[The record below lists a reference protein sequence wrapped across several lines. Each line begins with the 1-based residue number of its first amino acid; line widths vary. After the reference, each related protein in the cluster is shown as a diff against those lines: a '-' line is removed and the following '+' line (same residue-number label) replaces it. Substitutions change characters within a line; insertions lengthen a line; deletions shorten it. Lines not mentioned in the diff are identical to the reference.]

1 MGGSTSKDRGME
13 VGENRG
19 GEGSR
24 GKGKERAMSPST
36 IWRKFTP
43 IDASTNLTSYIIMC
57 TNLTSYIIM

>member
-1 MGGSTSKDRGME
+1 MGGPTSKDRGMDG
-13 VGENRG
+13 GENRG

-43 IDASTNLTSYIIMC
+43 MTMKYDDGFHWVCLK
-57 TNLTSYIIM
+57 LK